1 MEKHTT
7 MSGHDQV
14 GERCTRGLKPL
25 LGWEGVL

>member
-14 GERCTRGLKPL
+14 GEKCAHGLKPL
-25 LGWEGVL
+25 LELKEVL